1 MPTATLLFFLTG
13 WYSLVT
19 SATTSQAPHV
29 VLLSAVLFGNT
40 DLDDSSSRYTLEPI
54 SYECS
59 SFILDSVRLKLEGA
73 SPTTI
78 QHSRFYRA
86 HHDDSLSDDA
96 PDWNRE
102 QTDMFTIVNST
113 ISFNTLIF
121 DLETTFLGLARS
133 NDLSSQ
139 ISSSSFRAATV
150 DSSCVSFS
158 NSAFRLGRVVAPI
171 VVSAP
176 NKANP
181 TDTSLTFF
189 SCEIQSHFSIIPSF
203 VEISDPKAI
212 IHSTSVTLASSSVF
226 SQSIASQTGFA
237 TATSQQSKLSSLST
251 SISSSSFVNVTAASN
266 QTPNKHRFPLTQQL
280 IGVDMNRVENGLYG
294 TVSAIFSSSL
304 QFNCRNSTLIE
315 CENKMC
321 RNDQSDQSIKHITE
335 SPTLSSADG
344 TFTSDP
350 LYTHYHF
357 SDSNITSNTQQA
369 SFTIISIPDLAGTVK
384 LTRCTININCT
395 SKHVGV
401 MDLAGQVDANHRLV
415 IDSST
420 VTYDKA
426 ASSFLV
432 QIRLQVEHCWETRGY
447 VHFENNTANEYLT
460 TIGAYA
466 HYRGNDLHC
475 SSDGIATTNGELASQ
490 DVLFPAPSGPAVPAL
505 FVEEGTIGTE
515 SSLEMKQVWFSHVT
529 SLTTAG
535 GSCVDARTSSSV
547 AIISSDAAH
556 CSSSGPAG
564 VFHFT
569 RFGSMNLTL
578 TDIIFTSNQ
587 ASSSHTSRGNDIVL
601 VNCPPKFLS
610 VTSSVKSISQ
620 KPRVLIDGVE
630 EDLQIPNF
638 GYHSHG
644 ISYPFN
650 HRFYLAVPMSH
661 FPGIK
666 TTIQDLVS
674 PGSQTSIRVR
684 NILPVYMEEII
695 IQSRKI
701 EFQRMSLH
709 QNCDDI
715 TSQYI
720 LKDNAYF
727 GLRVAT
733 VTLSKDP
740 KTTPFIVQSSSAT
753 LLLSDVTL
761 TLPSTLSHP
770 FLLMHGGVTTLDVY
784 VRKPLTLIACSLYDC
799 RGGSFALRYWAYSN
813 IHSDVN
819 GSVLHAINTTVTF
832 PRVSFTNCSSKNG
845 GVAYIELGRSNYISA
860 YVTGY
865 SDLFKNCSATERDG
879 NGNLIGKGGA
889 LFIKGTSKDARP
901 IRLNTTDLNHA
912 RFEGN
917 TAAEGNDI
925 FIESSLFEGK
935 TLAQIPVFGGVS
947 MSNEYRVV
955 IDGWSDPAEME
966 LIHFFLPSPTISVN
980 GSVQLPLGGY
990 SGTDGDNCKWT
1001 GTHCATLKYGVSH
1014 LKQKYKDNTHF
1025 PQTIRFV
1032 WNMTYTEKDIV
1043 ISDQDITVKGTT
1055 AAKKAEA
1062 DVLRSILDVDSSIA
1076 EGASLFTIKEKA
1088 RLTVVNLDIRP
1099 IAKAGLFC
1107 LEDDGDSLELNDV
1120 AVICSLFESFR
1131 HPLLKSTRQPIRI
1144 VDCSFNQTKD
1154 STGRATLSAPLISFS
1169 SDTSSLFMSSNT
1181 FSSFSVTN
1189 HALVEIRSE
1198 HPTSILSTSFSDCVR
1213 TNPDQAK
1220 LILVTSLSL
1229 SSILSGTLWEGS
1241 FSPDQPLLDF
1251 VGRDSSLT
1259 SNEKWYETSLMFH
1272 LLAPTVK
1279 IVAGETGKKEHSEHP
1294 KCGSDRLRCSSLE
1307 SAVTSALTHTL
1318 MDSIEVAGTTTLS
1331 SSLVVSSSASI
1342 SSPSSKQVIV
1352 QSGVGSITM
1361 NGASQTLSFD
1371 SLLFQ
1376 LNSSSAVPTFF
1387 IVSAG
1392 TLSLR
1397 SCEVG
1402 TGTQLKMN
1410 EQTVSL
1416 VQVSNDAS
1424 LKLDSVYFQNLQFTH
1439 PSLGTVIHLS
1449 LDTPFSS
1456 TTGTLFEGITSNGT
1470 GSLIFVE
1477 TSDLDSTSKQAPFA
1491 LLKSFIEPPQGR
1503 LFTEAEKDE
1512 FVGQVGTDSPESML
1526 FFWFPHT
1533 NQETTLSVDGEGE
1546 DHANCGL
1553 TQLPC
1558 ETLDKGFSSLKRTES
1573 TLLVGSSTS
1582 LTTSHST
1589 SFAKQT
1595 IKSKSEIATINT
1607 ASSASFSVLVDH
1619 ALGLNSLAFLFGV
1632 DQRSTSFVS
1641 VSSGSLSVESCSFG
1655 SVATAST
1662 LNKALFNVAGSLT
1675 IKSSN
1680 LTRISTSS
1688 STGLLSIDLSDSHTL
1703 SVISTPLISCAA
1715 SAGPLVSLTLSNS
1728 TEQTDWNFDMS
1739 GLSFSAASSNVVP
1752 SGVLIF
1758 VSGPSFATQI
1768 VPSRFPAV
1776 DLSTVPEA
1784 FWGNDT
1790 STDVSSSLLVYLIAA
1805 GREIDVDGENGKD
1818 IAHCGHF
1825 GVSCS
1830 TIGKGISRANGE
1842 DGSKE
1847 IRIVDS
1853 TNLNELISPNEHA
1866 LSLVGQSTT
1875 QSVRIL
1881 EDGGFDVVAAS
1892 LSLSSLS
1899 FTTSVSS
1906 FSRSLIC
1913 VSISG
1918 SLSIHSCS
1926 FAAFSCSS
1934 SASIL
1939 TASIATQKSVT
1950 ITNTTFSNCNTTGST
1965 RCGVVDV
1972 TMAAGSEFVFTH
1984 SGTPFTSCS
1993 SLSAD
1998 ANHVFIAHP
2007 TLTKE
2012 VIESCLN
2019 FTWDQTSRTSKDLMG
2034 KEGDHR
2040 IPIPLALFFASLPK
2054 QVFVDAEWCDVSVC
2068 GFAEYPCASLSAL
2081 HSKIASIPDTTI
2093 TLESSLTHSDELTF
2107 SERMSMV
2114 GGNNE
2119 MRISELS
2126 LSPTECGLFT
2136 TTADV
2141 SFTSLFITVPSTFK
2155 HISLIDCQ
2163 SGCLTMRNCSLSQAS
2178 STRIPTVL
2186 IELHSDASLSIS
2198 ESFFT
2203 SITSSHPK
2211 ASVISAVLSEKGS
2224 LHVDNNTF
2232 SCCSCSGEAH
2242 SIFMSLSN
2250 SSEVHVNSFDYSLT
2264 SLVFSSP
2271 SSNSESTP
2279 SIDVL
2284 VIGRHL
2290 DRTVTLDRW
2299 EKSFSL
2305 ENGESIWGD
2314 DKTTGMNTSLLPYLV
2329 SISGAVEVDWKGF
2342 SFEKCGHFFLFCSS
2356 FELGVARMEEADLN
2370 RIKIIEK
2377 IEVSSTIQMKGGNCV
2392 VGASVESILCF
2403 SKDGQFENSAKESV
2417 DSSLSFSSLVITIE
2431 RLERTTPLFVST
2443 SGSLS
2448 FTSCSFIGTQ
2458 SPTISFPLI
2467 LIRNGELEMSEIEAE
2482 DITLESDALIVSDGS
2497 VSISKSNFTSINRE
2511 TGLGCVLE
2519 SESENEVRVVN
2530 TSFIQCNS
2538 AKTRTWIVLHGANGK
2553 TLKVENWEGTL
2564 DRFSPRPSVLLDDS
2578 SDTDSTSS
2586 LLSDESGAHS
2596 LLYEFYPRVS
2606 GEIVVSL
2613 GEVNEDHRLCGSW
2626 ELPCLTVDDS
2636 VWKTGVRK
2644 VEIFGSSWMK
2654 SLMKMDGDLLWICG
2668 HKKKGILKMIGSSR
2682 IVNNLFD
2689 DPDTLLL
2696 SFVTVDLS
2704 DSTLSSSDSL
2714 ILNENGEVSIDSS
2727 TIWSKNE
2734 ISFSLIRLTGGEASV
2749 TNLTLSDL
2757 TFSSLLFGLS
2767 SSDLCSFSEVFVSDT
2782 RMPSFLTVSDTKR
2795 LVLKSFSFDGSSS
2808 GASSS
2813 EITKKNGEV
2822 SEEEKDVC
2830 EWTEAMIRVVNT
2842 TSIVENVKVSHVGSG
2857 GIWLDGGSMK
2867 VEASTFH
2874 DNFVS
2879 NSSFPSVRRNMHCSN
2894 GELNVESLSGGD
2906 GGTELSKSAW
2916 ISVGE
2921 ECIFSSSVVDV
2932 RSPLFIASLS
2942 GSKSKVSTNSKAKT
2956 FTAELV
2962 GSLLI
2967 PCGLW
2972 VEVFE
2977 WNEKTKRET
2986 GKVDVDLSKASI
2998 EKWNETSLTLTLSED
3013 TLRKSLDTEQEW
3025 RLRVMFGSGVGGEDW
3040 VRVKMSAVAKRK
3052 AQAVESLKWVIPV
3065 AAGVIVVIVVVLIV
3079 IVCCRRKMK
3088 TKSTEKEELMAHQ
3101 ELDCVDE
3108 KMFVDESVNIMG
3120 DRTGNHLR
3128 PTTLNGTHNVTGGND
3143 GATTGNEQNDKARE
3157 RDEDP
3162 LKSAQFLC
3170 EALKCGDKF
3179 EVCIVDKR
3187 QTLHDRIHKPMPGAR
3202 PLGRFNVESQIVEG
3216 LKRLDR
3222 DARHRWILG
3231 RLNPQWILIDK
3242 NDQVFLK
3249 VESEDPVPPDKAIPL
3264 QTDTIENATA
3274 HEQAQIVNQT
3284 MRRQVVNENL
3294 QRWIAPELGEEEGR
3308 GTKEGMEMKGANLTA
3323 ASVFS
3328 LGLVLYEIETGN
3340 VPFGEIDGVNAHR
3353 QLGTGSRPKM
3363 ENIPEEM
3370 KELISSCLN
3379 VNALER
3385 PSLDAISERLIWIGK
3400 NTSQLTSEEAH
3411 SLEEERKKQRLV
3423 AKT

>member
-1 MPTATLLFFLTG
+1 MSRCDRGTPTKGFL
-13 WYSLVT
+13 
-19 SATTSQAPHV
+19 
-29 VLLSAVLFGNT
+29 
-40 DLDDSSSRYTLEPI
+40 
-54 SYECS
+54 
-59 SFILDSVRLKLEGA
+59 
-73 SPTTI
+73 
-78 QHSRFYRA
+78 
-86 HHDDSLSDDA
+86 
-96 PDWNRE
+96 
-102 QTDMFTIVNST
+102 
-113 ISFNTLIF
+113 
-121 DLETTFLGLARS
+121 
-133 NDLSSQ
+133 
-139 ISSSSFRAATV
+139 
-150 DSSCVSFS
+150 
-158 NSAFRLGRVVAPI
+158 
-171 VVSAP
+171 
-176 NKANP
+176 
-181 TDTSLTFF
+181 
-189 SCEIQSHFSIIPSF
+189 
-203 VEISDPKAI
+203 
-212 IHSTSVTLASSSVF
+212 
-226 SQSIASQTGFA
+226 
-237 TATSQQSKLSSLST
+237 
-251 SISSSSFVNVTAASN
+251 SIS
-266 QTPNKHRFPLTQQL
+266 
-280 IGVDMNRVENGLYG
+280 
-294 TVSAIFSSSL
+294 
-304 QFNCRNSTLIE
+304 
-315 CENKMC
+315 
-321 RNDQSDQSIKHITE
+321 
-335 SPTLSSADG
+335 
-344 TFTSDP
+344 
-350 LYTHYHF
+350 
-357 SDSNITSNTQQA
+357 
-369 SFTIISIPDLAGTVK
+369 
-384 LTRCTININCT
+384 
-395 SKHVGV
+395 
-401 MDLAGQVDANHRLV
+401 
-415 IDSST
+415 
-420 VTYDKA
+420 
-426 ASSFLV
+426 
-432 QIRLQVEHCWETRGY
+432 
-447 VHFENNTANEYLT
+447 
-460 TIGAYA
+460 
-466 HYRGNDLHC
+466 
-475 SSDGIATTNGELASQ
+475 
-490 DVLFPAPSGPAVPAL
+490 
-505 FVEEGTIGTE
+505 
-515 SSLEMKQVWFSHVT
+515 
-529 SLTTAG
+529 
-535 GSCVDARTSSSV
+535 
-547 AIISSDAAH
+547 
-556 CSSSGPAG
+556 
-564 VFHFT
+564 
-569 RFGSMNLTL
+569 
-578 TDIIFTSNQ
+578 
-587 ASSSHTSRGNDIVL
+587 
-601 VNCPPKFLS
+601 
-610 VTSSVKSISQ
+610 
-620 KPRVLIDGVE
+620 
-630 EDLQIPNF
+630 
-638 GYHSHG
+638 
-644 ISYPFN
+644 
-650 HRFYLAVPMSH
+650 
-661 FPGIK
+661 
-666 TTIQDLVS
+666 
-674 PGSQTSIRVR
+674 
-684 NILPVYMEEII
+684 
-695 IQSRKI
+695 
-701 EFQRMSLH
+701 
-709 QNCDDI
+709 
-715 TSQYI
+715 
-720 LKDNAYF
+720 
-727 GLRVAT
+727 
-733 VTLSKDP
+733 
-740 KTTPFIVQSSSAT
+740 
-753 LLLSDVTL
+753 
-761 TLPSTLSHP
+761 
-770 FLLMHGGVTTLDVY
+770 
-784 VRKPLTLIACSLYDC
+784 
-799 RGGSFALRYWAYSN
+799 
-813 IHSDVN
+813 
-819 GSVLHAINTTVTF
+819 
-832 PRVSFTNCSSKNG
+832 
-845 GVAYIELGRSNYISA
+845 
-860 YVTGY
+860 
-865 SDLFKNCSATERDG
+865 
-879 NGNLIGKGGA
+879 
-889 LFIKGTSKDARP
+889 
-901 IRLNTTDLNHA
+901 
-912 RFEGN
+912 
-917 TAAEGNDI
+917 
-925 FIESSLFEGK
+925 
-935 TLAQIPVFGGVS
+935 
-947 MSNEYRVV
+947 
-955 IDGWSDPAEME
+955 
-966 LIHFFLPSPTISVN
+966 
-980 GSVQLPLGGY
+980 
-990 SGTDGDNCKWT
+990 
-1001 GTHCATLKYGVSH
+1001 
-1014 LKQKYKDNTHF
+1014 
-1025 PQTIRFV
+1025 
-1032 WNMTYTEKDIV
+1032 
-1043 ISDQDITVKGTT
+1043 
-1055 AAKKAEA
+1055 
-1062 DVLRSILDVDSSIA
+1062 
-1076 EGASLFTIKEKA
+1076 
-1088 RLTVVNLDIRP
+1088 
-1099 IAKAGLFC
+1099 
-1107 LEDDGDSLELNDV
+1107 
-1120 AVICSLFESFR
+1120 
-1131 HPLLKSTRQPIRI
+1131 
-1144 VDCSFNQTKD
+1144 
-1154 STGRATLSAPLISFS
+1154 
-1169 SDTSSLFMSSNT
+1169 
-1181 FSSFSVTN
+1181 
-1189 HALVEIRSE
+1189 
-1198 HPTSILSTSFSDCVR
+1198 
-1213 TNPDQAK
+1213 
-1220 LILVTSLSL
+1220 
-1229 SSILSGTLWEGS
+1229 
-1241 FSPDQPLLDF
+1241 
-1251 VGRDSSLT
+1251 
-1259 SNEKWYETSLMFH
+1259 
-1272 LLAPTVK
+1272 
-1279 IVAGETGKKEHSEHP
+1279 
-1294 KCGSDRLRCSSLE
+1294 
-1307 SAVTSALTHTL
+1307 
-1318 MDSIEVAGTTTLS
+1318 
-1331 SSLVVSSSASI
+1331 
-1342 SSPSSKQVIV
+1342 
-1352 QSGVGSITM
+1352 
-1361 NGASQTLSFD
+1361 
-1371 SLLFQ
+1371 
-1376 LNSSSAVPTFF
+1376 
-1387 IVSAG
+1387 
-1392 TLSLR
+1392 
-1397 SCEVG
+1397 
-1402 TGTQLKMN
+1402 
-1410 EQTVSL
+1410 
-1416 VQVSNDAS
+1416 
-1424 LKLDSVYFQNLQFTH
+1424 
-1439 PSLGTVIHLS
+1439 
-1449 LDTPFSS
+1449 
-1456 TTGTLFEGITSNGT
+1456 
-1470 GSLIFVE
+1470 
-1477 TSDLDSTSKQAPFA
+1477 
-1491 LLKSFIEPPQGR
+1491 
-1503 LFTEAEKDE
+1503 
-1512 FVGQVGTDSPESML
+1512 
-1526 FFWFPHT
+1526 
-1533 NQETTLSVDGEGE
+1533 
-1546 DHANCGL
+1546 
-1553 TQLPC
+1553 
-1558 ETLDKGFSSLKRTES
+1558 
-1573 TLLVGSSTS
+1573 
-1582 LTTSHST
+1582 
-1589 SFAKQT
+1589 
-1595 IKSKSEIATINT
+1595 
-1607 ASSASFSVLVDH
+1607 
-1619 ALGLNSLAFLFGV
+1619 
-1632 DQRSTSFVS
+1632 
-1641 VSSGSLSVESCSFG
+1641 SCSFG
-1655 SVATAST
+1655 SLLSETAVDSS
-1662 LNKALFNVAGSLT
+1662 LIEVSGSLT
-1675 IKSSN
+1675 I
-1680 LTRISTSS
+1680 TSTVFTKIASS
-1688 STGLLSIDLSDSHTL
+1688 STDSLIRIDLSGSHSI
-1703 SVISTPLISCAA
+1703 SVVSTSLVSCTA
-1715 SAGPLVSLTLSNS
+1715 SAAPLVSLTLSAG
-1728 TEQTDWNFDMS
+1728 TGQTDWDFDLS

-1758 VSGPSFATQI
+1758 VSGAFFTTQI

-1776 DLSTVPEA
+1776 DLSTDPEA

-1805 GREIDVDGENGKD
+1805 GREIDVDGKKGTD

-1825 GVSCS
+1825 GVSCL
-1830 TIGKGISRANGE
+1830 TIGKGIWRANGE

-1853 TNLNELISPNEHA
+1853 TDLNELISPSEHA
-1866 LSLVGQSTT
+1866 LSLVGHSTT

-1881 EDGGFDVVAAS
+1881 EDGGFDVVTES
-1892 LSLSSLS
+1892 LSLSFLS

-1926 FAAFSCSS
+1926 FASFSCSS

-1950 ITNTTFSNCNTTGST
+1950 ITDTTFSNCNTTGST

-1984 SGTPFTSCS
+1984 SGTPFTHCS

-1998 ANHVFIAHP
+1998 ANHIFIAHP
-2007 TLTKE
+2007 TLTKK

-2019 FTWDQTSRTSKDLMG
+2019 FTWDQTSRTSTDLMG

-2081 HSKIASIPDTTI
+2081 HSRIANIPDTTI

-2107 SERMSMV
+2107 SEPMSIV

-2141 SFTSLFITVPSTFK
+2141 SFIALFVTVPSNFK
-2155 HISLIDCQ
+2155 HISLMDCQ
-2163 SGCLTMRNCSLSQAS
+2163 SGCLTMRNCSLSQES
-2178 STRIPTVL
+2178 SARIPTVL
-2186 IELHSDASLSIS
+2186 IELHSEASLSVS

-2203 SITSSHPK
+2203 SIASSHPK
-2211 ASVISAVLSEKGS
+2211 GGVISAVLSEKGS
-2224 LHVDNNTF
+2224 LHVDNTTF

-2284 VIGRHL
+2284 VVGRHL

-2356 FELGVARMEEADLN
+2356 FELGVARMEEADVD

-2377 IEVSSTIQMKGGNCV
+2377 IEVSSTIQMKGENCV

-2431 RLERTTPLFVST
+2431 RLERTTPLFISA

-2467 LIRNGELEMSEIEAE
+2467 LIRNGELELSEIEAE

-2530 TSFIQCNS
+2530 SSFIQCNS

-2553 TLKVENWEGTL
+2553 TLKVEIWEGTL

-2578 SDTDSTSS
+2578 SDSDSTSS
-2586 LLSDESGAHS
+2586 RSSDESGAHS

-2626 ELPCLTVDDS
+2626 ELPCLTIDDS

-2644 VEIFGSSWMK
+2644 VEIFGSSWIK

-2668 HKKKGILKMIGSSR
+2668 HKKKGILKMIGSSQ

-2704 DSTLSSSDSL
+2704 DSTLSSTDSL

-2727 TIWSKNE
+2727 TIRSKNE

-2757 TFSSLLFGLS
+2757 AFSSLLFDLS

-2857 GIWLDGGSMK
+2857 GIWMDGGSMK

-2906 GGTELSKSAW
+2906 GTKDFPSAW

-2921 ECIFSSSVVDV
+2921 GCVFSSSVVDT
-2932 RSPLFIASLS
+2932 RSPLFIASLN
-2942 GSKSKVSTNSKAKT
+2942 GSKSKVSSNSKAKT

-2986 GKVDVDLSKASI
+2986 GKVEVGLSKVSI

-3013 TLRKSLDTEQEW
+3013 TLRKSLDAEQEW
-3025 RLRVMFGSGVGGEDW
+3025 RLRVMFGSGVSGEDW
-3040 VRVKMSAVAKRK
+3040 VRVKMSVVAERK

-3065 AAGVIVVIVVVLIV
+3065 AAGVIMGIVVVLIV

-3120 DRTGNHLR
+3120 DRTGNHLQ
-3128 PTTLNGTHNVTGGND
+3128 PSTLIGSNED
-3143 GATTGNEQNDKARE
+3143 GNEVRKEKTEVRE
-3157 RDEDP
+3157 NEKKEEDP
-3162 LKSAQFLC
+3162 LKSIEFLC
-3170 EALKCGDKF
+3170 EAVKCGDKF
-3179 EVCIVDKR
+3179 DVYIVDKR

-3274 HEQAQIVNQT
+3274 HEQAQLLGQT

-3308 GTKEGMEMKGANLTA
+3308 GTKEVKDPNLVA

-3385 PSLDAISERLIWIGK
+3385 PSLDTISEKLIWIGK

-3411 SLEEERKKQRLV
+3411 SLEEELKQTRQKQT
-3423 AKT
+3423 AICS